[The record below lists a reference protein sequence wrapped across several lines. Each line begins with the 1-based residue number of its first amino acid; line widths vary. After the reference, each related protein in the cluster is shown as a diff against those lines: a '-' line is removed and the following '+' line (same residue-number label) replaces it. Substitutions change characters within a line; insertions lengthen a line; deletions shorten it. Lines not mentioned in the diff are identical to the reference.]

1 LLSVKIFIER
11 LETFIECHCAL
22 TRSNKRSALFLKNAC
37 DPSRLQ
43 DKLRTYYLTVRI
55 DGAWVGTYVR
65 ANDMAGAFAAAEW
78 KCKLKYPRENVEVLF
93 GQEMAGPAS
102 FFGASV
108 ASSLALP
115 L

>member
-1 LLSVKIFIER
+1 MV
-11 LETFIECHCAL
+11 
-22 TRSNKRSALFLKNAC
+22 
-37 DPSRLQ
+37 
-43 DKLRTYYLTVRI
+43 
-55 DGAWVGTYVR
+55 
-65 ANDMAGAFAAAEW
+65 GAFAAAEW
-78 KCKLKYPRENVEVLF
+78 KCKLKYPRQNVEVLF

>member
-1 LLSVKIFIER
+1 M
-11 LETFIECHCAL
+11 
-22 TRSNKRSALFLKNAC
+22 C

-55 DGAWVGTYVR
+55 DVARVGTYVQ
-65 ANDMAGAFAAAEW
+65 ANDMVGAFAAAEW
-78 KCKLKYPRENVEVLF
+78 KCKLKYPRQNVEVLF
-93 GQEMAGPAS
+93 GQEMAGLAS